1 MYLTVG
7 EFVNLQLNSM
17 YQLAMN
23 LFRNKQNKSLSIV
36 IYHKQV
42 EHEVDIYLIMCN
54 LTYVKIEINDGGGG
68 CCADADNIDD
78 NSGYDDD
85 DDDNDETTTTP
96 MMTKIMMIIR
106 MIVVVD

>member
-23 LFRNKQNKSLSIV
+23 HFRNKQTKSLSIV

-54 LTYVKIEINDGGGG
+54 LTYIKIEINDNKSLVVVV
-68 CCADADNIDD
+68 DVVLMLTMVMIIVVTTM
-78 NSGYDDD
+78 
-85 DDDNDETTTTP
+85 TTTT
-96 MMTKIMMIIR
+96 MMR
-106 MIVVVD
+106 RRRQ